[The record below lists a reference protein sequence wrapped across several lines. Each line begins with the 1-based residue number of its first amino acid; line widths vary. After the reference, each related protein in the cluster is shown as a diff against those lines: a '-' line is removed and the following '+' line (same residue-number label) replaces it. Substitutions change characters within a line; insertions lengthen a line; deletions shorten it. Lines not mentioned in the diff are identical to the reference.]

1 MAPKR
6 KNNPSG
12 LFPRSNLVCVP
23 IFTKNTLQCTDLRT
37 RLTARLIPNYNI
49 PNAEITEEEISQLT
63 SERAEIIEASKS
75 NSDLMK
81 IHFKVLEDFEKMK
94 KSETMIKTIREME
107 VIQNEN
113 TELKAGFHIK

>member
-1 MAPKR
+1 MQEFIRIYSTALLGNHIANKESMPK
-6 KNNPSG
+6 KG
-12 LFPRSNLVCVP
+12 QFAM
-23 IFTKNTLQCTDLRT
+23 IK
-37 RLTARLIPNYNI
+37 LIDYNI
-49 PNAEITEEEISQLT
+49 LNVEITEEEISQLT
-63 SERAEIIEASKS
+63 SERAEIIKASKS

-113 TELKAGFHIK
+113 TQLKAGFYIK

>member
-1 MAPKR
+1 MVYFIDYIL
-6 KNNPSG
+6 N
-12 LFPRSNLVCVP
+12 V
-23 IFTKNTLQCTDLRT
+23 
-37 RLTARLIPNYNI
+37 
-49 PNAEITEEEISQLT
+49 EITEEEISQLT
-63 SERAEIIEASKS
+63 SERAKIIEASKS

-113 TELKAGFHIK
+113 TELKAGFFIK